1 MITHVFKGYYKITY
15 KHGSPVTTS
24 PFRDIFFFFTV
35 VPTPCPVNHLC
46 IVQSLYH
53 VSATFSTPTFLI
65 IGISTVSL
73 CFYFLF
79 RLSLRLPP
87 CLYTQHLSIEPLLR
101 CLKYFFFIWE
111 QTVKHSM
118 PYRWTYSKEWPWIF
132 QPWNHFIVLKRVVW

>member
-79 RLSLRLPP
+79 RLTLRLPP

-101 CLKYFFFIWE
+101 CLKYFFFLFGSRLSNIPCHIGE
-111 QTVKHSM
+111 LIVKND
-118 PYRWTYSKEWPWIF
+118 PGYSNPGTTSSY
-132 QPWNHFIVLKRVVW
+132 